1 MVYSCM
7 GGATHNA
14 THDAAHQTSTKPA
27 GGDATDPIWCEESQ
41 IVRAETEEASATIKC
56 VLFDDGHIDYIFLAV
71 EDEEGTNIYSGK
83 LTPTLD
89 SMRKDLFD
97 THLRRNKPEER
108 HPDVHRLL
116 LVDAMTM
123 LM

>member
-1 MVYSCM
+1 MPR
-7 GGATHNA
+7 
-14 THDAAHQTSTKPA
+14 TKQEYRNLF